1 MKVSSARFGVSTS
14 KRNQMLDISGQV
26 QQALARV
33 GAREGVVHVYVPH
46 TTAGITVNENADPD
60 VAHDVLAKLASLVPH
75 EDDYKHAEG
84 NADAHIKTIL
94 TGTSVTMHIAGGE
107 LQLGE
112 WQGIFLCEFDG
123 PRQRE
128 VWLKI
133 IGD

>member
-1 MKVSSARFGVSTS
+1 MKVSTAQFGVSTS
-14 KRNQMLDISGQV
+14 RRSQMLDITSQV
-26 QQALARV
+26 QQALARS

-46 TTAGITVNENADPD
+46 TTAGITVNENADPN
-60 VAHDVLAKLASLVPH
+60 VARDVLSKLAGLVPH
-75 EDDYKHAEG
+75 QDDYQHAEG

-94 TGTSVTMHIAGGE
+94 TGTSVTLFISGGE

-133 IGD
+133 ISD